1 MKAIKKLILLL
12 ALLFASS
19 TMYSQH
25 ADSKNVNQLF
35 KEFSKER
42 SVTRVSIGRV
52 PMTFINLFSGM
63 RGVRGVEVLDFS
75 ESPAAVKE
83 RLNRNIRSLQDDDFE
98 KLMSVNDSGQ
108 RVDIW
113 VRTQRETI
121 RELVVM
127 ASGDDTALIRIRGR
141 IRLSELDNVMSNVG
155 NTNRR

>member
-19 TMYSQH
+19 TMYSQN